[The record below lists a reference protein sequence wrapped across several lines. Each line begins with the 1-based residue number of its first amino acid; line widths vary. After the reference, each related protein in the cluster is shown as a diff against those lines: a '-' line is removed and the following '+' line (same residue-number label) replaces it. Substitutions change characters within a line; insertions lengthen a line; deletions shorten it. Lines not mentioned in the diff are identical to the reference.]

1 MIVFDGRFA
10 PIFQGLTCKPSTS
23 MMNKLKNSDWINQ
36 IFNPS
41 VSDSYLYEKLQHARQ
56 NMPVPVFWLLG
67 KTQSGKSS
75 IIQALTA
82 SSRVE
87 IGQGFRACTRQSAVF
102 DFPDE
107 DTAFVRF
114 LDTKGLGE
122 AGYDPGEDMAWCQ
135 SQAHLLMVVI
145 KAMDH
150 ELDGVLA
157 ASQAVRSAHPEWPL
171 LVIQTC
177 LHEGYPSKTF
187 NHPQPYAFSGDQF
200 DSRCPPDLIRSMSVQ
215 RQQFSAL
222 NPQYVVVDLTQAED
236 DYVPMHYGLE
246 ALWSAIESALPM
258 GLQQMLFQNQLHTN
272 QLNDV
277 YAQHAYPHVMGY
289 AISAGLL
296 AMTPIPA
303 VGIPLVISAQGKMFH
318 SIASIYGV
326 SLTKRSVYEVVSAV
340 GIGGMSIGLGARE
353 LAKLVPGWGSLIS
366 GLSTAAIT
374 YALGM
379 TLCYYYAQTQQGH
392 AFTAG
397 MLKTVYQEQLQQ
409 GRELLKQRF
418 TQKPGS

>member
-1 MIVFDGRFA
+1 MTNNF
-10 PIFQGLTCKPSTS
+10 L
-23 MMNKLKNSDWINQ
+23 NKGWINQ
-36 IFNPS
+36 ILNPS
-41 VSDSYLYEKLQHARQ
+41 VSDTDLHEQLEQARQ
-56 NMPVPVFWLLG
+56 QLPVPVFWLLG

-75 IIQALTA
+75 IIQALTG
-82 SSRVE
+82 SSRAE
-87 IGQGFRACTRQSAVF
+87 IGQGFRSCTRQSAVF
-102 DFPDE
+102 DFPNE

-122 AGYDPGEDMAWCQ
+122 AGYDPSEDMAWCQ

-150 ELDGVLA
+150 ELDGVLSA
-157 ASQAVRSAHPEWPL
+157 TRSVRAAHPEWPL

-177 LHEGYPSKTF
+177 LHEGYPSKAT
-187 NHPQPYAFSGDQF
+187 NHPQPYPFSGDQF
-200 DSRCPPDLIRSMSVQ
+200 DSHCPADLLRSMRVQ
-215 RQQFSAL
+215 RQHFKAL
-222 NPQYVVVDLTQAED
+222 NAYYVAVDFTQAED
-236 DYVPMHYGLE
+236 GYDPAHYGLE

-258 GLQQMLFQNQLHTN
+258 GLQHMLLQNRLHTE

-277 YAQHAYPHVMGY
+277 YAKHAYPHVMGY
-289 AISAGLL
+289 AVSAGLL

-303 VGIPLVISAQGKMFH
+303 ASIPLVIAAQGKLFH

-326 SLTKRSVYEVVSAV
+326 SLTKRSVYEVFSAV
-340 GIGGMSIGLGARE
+340 GIGGMSIGFGARE

-379 TLCYYYAQTQQGH
+379 TLGYYYAQTQQGH
-392 AFTAG
+392 AFTAQ
-397 MLKTVYQEQLQQ
+397 MLKAVYQEQLQQ
-409 GRELLKQRF
+409 GRELLKARF
-418 TQKPGS
+418 TQKSAS

>member
-1 MIVFDGRFA
+1 MIH
-10 PIFQGLTCKPSTS
+10 
-23 MMNKLKNSDWINQ
+23 KLLNRGWINQ
-36 IFNPS
+36 LLNPS
-41 VSDSYLYEKLQHARQ
+41 VSDSQLHEKLEQARQ
-56 NMPVPVFWLLG
+56 QLPIPVFWLLG

-75 IIQALTA
+75 IIQALTG
-82 SSRVE
+82 SSRAE
-87 IGQGFRACTRQSAVF
+87 IGQGFRSCTRQSAVF
-102 DFPDE
+102 DFPNQE
-107 DTAFVRF
+107 TAFVRF

-122 AGYDPGEDMAWCQ
+122 ADYDPSEDLAWCQ

-150 ELDGVLA
+150 ELDGVLSA
-157 ASQAVRSAHPEWPL
+157 TRAVQAAHPEWPL

-177 LHEGYPSKTF
+177 LHEGYPSKAS
-187 NHPQPYAFSGDQF
+187 NHPQPYSFSADQF
-200 DSRCPPDLIRSMSVQ
+200 DIHCPPDLVRSMSTQ
-215 RQQFSAL
+215 RQHFKAL
-222 NPQYVVVDLTQAED
+222 NAQFVAVDLTQEED
-236 DYVPMHYGLE
+236 GYDPVQYGLE

-258 GLQQMLFQNQLHTN
+258 GLRQMLLQNQLHSD

-277 YAQHAYPHVMGY
+277 YAQYAHPHVMGY

-303 VGIPLVISAQGKMFH
+303 AGIPLVIAAQGKMFH
-318 SIASIYGV
+318 SIASIYAV
-326 SLTKRSVYEVVSAV
+326 SLSKRSVYEVFSAV
-340 GIGGMSIGLGARE
+340 GIGGMSIGFGTRE

-392 AFTAG
+392 AFTAK
-397 MLKTVYQEQLQQ
+397 MLNVVYEQQLKR
-409 GRELLKQRF
+409 GRELLKARF
-418 TQKPGS
+418 TQKPES

>member
-1 MIVFDGRFA
+1 MTTIISKG
-10 PIFQGLTCKPSTS
+10 
-23 MMNKLKNSDWINQ
+23 WINQ
-36 IFNPS
+36 ILHPS
-41 VSDSYLYEKLQHARQ
+41 VSDGYLYEKLQQARQ
-56 NMPVPVFWLLG
+56 NLPIPVFWLLG

-75 IIQALTA
+75 IIQALTG
-82 SSRVE
+82 SSRAE

-102 DFPDE
+102 DFPDT

-114 LDTKGLGE
+114 LDTRGLGE
-122 AGYDPGEDMAWCQ
+122 ADYDPAEDIAWCQ

-150 ELDGVLA
+150 ELDGVLSAIRAVHA
-157 ASQAVRSAHPEWPL
+157 AYPEWPL
-171 LVIQTC
+171 LVVQTC
-177 LHEGYPSKTF
+177 LHEGYPSKAS
-187 NHPQPYAFSGDQF
+187 NHPQPYAFADEQF
-200 DSRCPPDLIRSMSVQ
+200 DSHCPADLLRSLSVQ
-215 RQQFSAL
+215 RQHFKDLNAQFVA
-222 NPQYVVVDLTQAED
+222 VDFTQAED
-236 DYVPMHYGLE
+236 GYDPQHYGLD
-246 ALWSAIESALPM
+246 ALWTAIESALPM
-258 GLQQMLFQNQLHTN
+258 GLQQMLLKNQLHTA

-289 AISAGLL
+289 AVSAGLL

-303 VGIPLVISAQGKMFH
+303 ASIPLVIGVQGKMFH

-326 SLTKRSVYEVVSAV
+326 ALTKRSVYEVISAV

-353 LAKLVPGWGSLIS
+353 LAKLLPGWGSLIS

-379 TLCYYYAQTQQGH
+379 TLCYYYAQTQQGQ
-392 AFTAG
+392 AFTAK
-397 MLKTVYQEQLQQ
+397 MLKTVYEEQLQQ

-418 TQKPGS
+418 SQKAESS